1 MMNFLFSNAVA
12 QEAAAGAA
20 AQNPMMSFV
29 PFIVIFAIFYFLV
42 IRPQK
47 GKLEQEQK
55 MLQELT
61 KGDEIY
67 TKSGILGTIHGM
79 TDKVVTLEVENGV
92 KLKVLRGQIGGLA
105 KTLFEQAESK
115 KA

>member
-1 MMNFLFSNAVA
+1 MMDFLFANAVA
-12 QEAAAGAA
+12 QEAAAGAP

-55 MLQELT
+55 MLQSLS
-61 KGDEIY
+61 KGDEIF
-67 TKSGILGTIHGM
+67 TKSGILGTIHGL
-79 TDKVVTLEVENGV
+79 TDKIVTIEVENGV
-92 KLKVLRGQIGGLA
+92 KMKILRGQIGGLA
-105 KTLFEQAESK
+105 KTLFEQAETK

>member
-1 MMNFLFSNAVA
+1 MDFLFSNAMA
-12 QEAAAGAA
+12 QEAAAS
-20 AQNPMMSFV
+20 AQNPIMSFV

-47 GKLEQEQK
+47 GKVEEEQK
-55 MLQELT
+55 MLQALA

-67 TKSGILGTIHGM
+67 TKSGIIGTIHGM
-79 TDKVVTLEVENGV
+79 TDKIVTLEVENGV
-92 KLKVLRGQIGGLA
+92 KIKFLRTQIGGLA
-105 KTLFEQAESK
+105 KTIFEQAETK

>member
-1 MMNFLFSNAVA
+1 MDFLFATAYAN
-12 QEAAAGAA
+12 EATAT
-20 AQNPMMSFV
+20 QNPMMSFV

-47 GKLEQEQK
+47 GKIEQEQK
-55 MLQELT
+55 MLQSLS

-67 TKSGILGTIHGM
+67 TKAGIIGTIHGL

-92 KLKVLRGQIGGLA
+92 KFKILRSQIGGLA
-105 KTLFEQAESK
+105 KTIFEPAETK

>member
-1 MMNFLFSNAVA
+1 MDFFFANAFA
-12 QEAAAGAA
+12 QEAAAP
-20 AQNPMMSFV
+20 AQNPVMSFV

-47 GKLEQEQK
+47 GKIEAEQK
-55 MLQELT
+55 LLAT
-61 KGDEIY
+61 IAKGDEIF
-67 TKSGILGTIHGM
+67 TKSGIIGTIHGM

-92 KLKVLRGQIGGLA
+92 KLKILRSQIGGLA
-105 KTLFEQAESK
+105 KTIFEAAEPK

>member
-1 MMNFLFSNAVA
+1 MDFLFANAFA
-12 QEAAAGAA
+12 QDAATGAG
-20 AQNPMMSFV
+20 AQNPIMSFV

-47 GKLEQEQK
+47 GKIEQEQK
-55 MLQELT
+55 MLQGLT
-61 KGDEIY
+61 KGDEVY
-67 TKSGILGTIHGM
+67 TKAGIIGTIYGL

-92 KLKVLRGQIGGLA
+92 RFKILRSQIGGLA
-105 KTLFEQAESK
+105 KTIFEPTEAK

>member
-1 MMNFLFSNAVA
+1 MDLIFSTAIA
-12 QEAAAGAA
+12 QEAAANPAA
-20 AQNPMMSFV
+20 AQNPIMSFV
-29 PFIVIFAIFYFLV
+29 PFILIFGIFYFLV

-47 GKLEQEQK
+47 GKIEQEQK
-55 MLQELT
+55 MLESLS

-67 TKSGILGTIHGM
+67 TKAGIIGTIHGM

-92 KLKVLRGQIGGLA
+92 KFKILRSQIGGLA
-105 KTLFEQAESK
+105 KTIFEQAEPK

>member
-1 MMNFLFSNAVA
+1 MDFLFANAFA
-12 QEAAAGAA
+12 QDAATGAAG
-20 AQNPMMSFV
+20 QNPIMSFV

-47 GKLEQEQK
+47 GKIEQEQK
-55 MLQELT
+55 MLQSLT

-67 TKSGILGTIHGM
+67 TKAGILGTIYGM

-92 KLKVLRGQIGGLA
+92 RFKILRSQVGGLA
-105 KTLFEQAESK
+105 KSIFEPTEAK

>member
-1 MMNFLFSNAVA
+1 MDFFFSSAFA
-12 QEAAAGAA
+12 QEAASPAA
-20 AQNPMMSFV
+20 TQNPIMSFV
-29 PFIVIFAIFYFLV
+29 PFIVIFGIFYFLV

-47 GKLEQEQK
+47 GKIEEEQK
-55 MLQELT
+55 MLQTLS

-67 TKSGILGTIHGM
+67 TKAGIIGTIHGM

-92 KLKVLRGQIGGLA
+92 KFKILRTQIGGLA
-105 KTLFEQAESK
+105 KTIFEQAEPK

>member
-1 MMNFLFSNAVA
+1 MDFLFANAFA
-12 QEAAAGAA
+12 QDAAGAA
-20 AQNPMMSFV
+20 TQNPMMSFV

-55 MLQELT
+55 MLQSLT

-67 TKSGILGTIHGM
+67 TKAGILGTVHGM

-92 KLKVLRGQIGGLA
+92 KFKVLRSQIGGLA
-105 KTLFEQAESK
+105 KTIFEQAESK

>member
-1 MMNFLFSNAVA
+1 MDFFFSSAIA
-12 QEAAAGAA
+12 QEAANTAA
-20 AQNPMMSFV
+20 AQNPIMSFV

-47 GKLEQEQK
+47 GKIEEEQK
-55 MLQELT
+55 MLQQLS

-67 TKSGILGTIHGM
+67 TKAGIIGTIHGM

-92 KLKVLRGQIGGLA
+92 KFKILRTQIGGLA
-105 KTLFEQAESK
+105 KTIFEQTEPK